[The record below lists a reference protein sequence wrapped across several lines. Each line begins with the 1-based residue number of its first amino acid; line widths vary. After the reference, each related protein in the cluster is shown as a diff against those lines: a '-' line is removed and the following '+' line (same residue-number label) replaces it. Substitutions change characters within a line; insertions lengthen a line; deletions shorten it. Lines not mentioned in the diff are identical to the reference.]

1 MLFLKCLRFFFH
13 FMDLKKSAITVVSL
27 FRKFA
32 AVTRCKSVSLTN
44 QKNVIMAEIYQ
55 LPENGNSGN
64 ANIPFSIPIGFGGM
78 GNNGFGFGNGM
89 NGIYDLLGVAI
100 IASLFGWGGNGF
112 GFGGNGF
119 GGAGGAGFIS
129 NQLNNDSGRELIMN
143 AITSQGEA
151 SRTAIQTLST
161 MLGQDFNLT
170 NAGIQSA
177 QNTLNQIANAQ
188 GMSTLQ
194 LINAVQAGDAN
205 LASTIQKCCCD
216 NQLALCNQTNTL
228 QNAINGV
235 GNQVQAKAAADQLA
249 MCNQT
254 YALTDTMNRNYLA
267 LDNKIDS
274 LESSRKDREI
284 TSLTAQVAKLE
295 SQNFTAG
302 IVQQA
307 VAPLNASINAIA
319 REVDDI
325 KCRMPET
332 VSVQYPNLQVFNAT
346 PYVSGGFYGQPWGG
360 WNGFGGNNF
369 VF

>member
-1 MLFLKCLRFFFH
+1 
-13 FMDLKKSAITVVSL
+13 
-27 FRKFA
+27 
-32 AVTRCKSVSLTN
+32 
-44 QKNVIMAEIYQ
+44 MAEIYQ
-55 LPENGNSGN
+55 LPSENSGN
-64 ANIPFSIPIGFGGM
+64 NGANIPFSIPIGFGGM

-100 IASLFGWGGNGF
+100 IASLFGWNNGGF
-112 GFGGNGF
+112 GFGGGF

-143 AITSQGEA
+143 AITAQGEA
-151 SRTAIQTLST
+151 ARTAIQTMST
-161 MLGQDFNLT
+161 MVGQDFNLL
-170 NAGIQSA
+170 NGGIQSA

-216 NQLALCNQTNTL
+216 NQLALCQQTNAL
-228 QNAINGV
+228 QNSINNV
-235 GNQVQAKAAADQLA
+235 NDNITATRAAQQLSD
-249 MCNQT
+249 CQQT

-267 LDNKIDS
+267 LDNKIDQ
-274 LESSRKDREI
+274 LESNRKDREI
-284 TSLTAQVAKLE
+284 TALTAEVATLK
-295 SQNFTAG
+295 SQNFTTG
-302 IVQQA
+302 VVQQA
-307 VAPLNASINAIA
+307 VAPVIGQLNGLA

-346 PYVSGGFYGQPWGG
+346 PYVSGGFYPNGYYG
-360 WNGFGGNNF
+360 NGFGGNNF

>member
-1 MLFLKCLRFFFH
+1 M
-13 FMDLKKSAITVVSL
+13 S
-27 FRKFA
+27 
-32 AVTRCKSVSLTN
+32 
-44 QKNVIMAEIYQ
+44 EIYQ
-55 LPENGNSGN
+55 LPDNGNNNGT
-64 ANIPFSIPIGFGGM
+64 NIPFSIPIGFGGI

-100 IASLFGWGGNGF
+100 IASLFGWNNGGF
-112 GFGGNGF
+112 GFGGGF

-143 AITSQGEA
+143 AITAQGEA

-161 MLGQDFNLT
+161 MVGQDFNLL
-170 NAGIQSA
+170 NGGIQSA

-216 NQLALCNQTNTL
+216 NQLALCQQTNAL
-228 QNAINGV
+228 QNSINNV
-235 GNQVQAKAAADQLA
+235 NDNITATRAAQQLA
-249 MCNQT
+249 DCQQT

-267 LDNKIDS
+267 LDNKIDQ
-274 LESSRKDREI
+274 LESNRKDREI
-284 TSLTAQVAKLE
+284 TALTSEVATLK
-295 SQNFTAG
+295 SQNFTTG
-302 IVQQA
+302 VVQQA
-307 VAPLNASINAIA
+307 VAPVIGQISALA

-346 PYVSGGFYGQPWGG
+346 PYVSGGFYPNGYYG
-360 WNGFGGNNF
+360 NGFGGNNF